1 MNLTKRL
8 IDGFENTKNWDVRW
22 DDDVKGLGL
31 RIFPT
36 GRKAFVL
43 RYSTFGGRKRTMTL
57 GTYGEITLQ
66 QARETARRRKA
77 EIAEGIDPLTNKRA
91 LRAAPTMTDLAN
103 RYMAEHALVKK
114 KPKSAREDEK
124 NIQNHVLPNLGRF
137 KVHEVSREN
146 ISTIHHQLRETPY
159 QANRVLALLSKM
171 FTLAE
176 VWSLRADGTNPC
188 RHVEKFAE
196 KGRERYLSL
205 EELGRLNAVLSEAER
220 ARSMIPSAIH
230 ALRLLTLTGC
240 RMSEILT
247 LKWEYLDQENS
258 RLHLPDSKTG
268 SKTVRLSEPAMA
280 VLSRIEPVE
289 GNPYILVGR
298 NQGSHLVNL
307 EKPWQR
313 IREDAG
319 LEDVRLHDLRHS
331 FASIGIAHGMS
342 LPEIG
347 AMLGHNDPKTTARY
361 AHLADA
367 QIRGTTEAIG
377 AVLDTAMSGN
387 ADRSGGDQAAMATSE
402 KLDEPQGTTSER
414 NEEPQ
419 AVAAV
424 PVSTGKSEPDW
435 DGADIHKPK
444 KRTPNEMRKLRP
456 GLFGP
461 PDGGGGTGG
470 K

>member
-1 MNLTKRL
+1 
-8 IDGFENTKNWDVRW
+8 
-22 DDDVKGLGL
+22 
-31 RIFPT
+31 
-36 GRKAFVL
+36 
-43 RYSTFGGRKRTMTL
+43 MTL

-91 LRAAPTMTDLAN
+91 LRAAPTMTDLAI

-313 IREDAG
+313 IRAAAG

-331 FASIGIAHGMS
+331 FASIGIAQGMS

-347 AMLGHNDPKTTARY
+347 AMLGHSEPRTTARY

-367 QIRGTTEAIG
+367 QIRATTEVIG
-377 AVLDTAMSGN
+377 AAIEKAMSGGEVR
-387 ADRSGGDQAAMATSE
+387 AEEYPAVAATVGSLEAQQMGVTA
-402 KLDEPQGTTSER
+402 
-414 NEEPQ
+414 EEPQ
-419 AVAAV
+419 AVKAV
-424 PVSTGKSEPDW
+424 SVPESEGESEW
-435 DGADIHKPK
+435 DGTDTYEPK
-444 KRTPNEMRKLRP
+444 KRSLEEMRKMRP
-456 GLFGP
+456 ELFGL
-461 PDGGGGTGG
+461 TE
-470 K
+470 KK